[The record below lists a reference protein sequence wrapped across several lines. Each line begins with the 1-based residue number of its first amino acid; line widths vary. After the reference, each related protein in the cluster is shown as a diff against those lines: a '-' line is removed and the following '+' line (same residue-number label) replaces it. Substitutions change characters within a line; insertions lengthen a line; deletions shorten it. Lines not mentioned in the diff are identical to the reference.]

1 MSSLSFVAAAA
12 AAADDDDD
20 DDETNE
26 NIRFVENA
34 FWHIFFEWE
43 LTIDKR
49 CLAGLRM
56 MIMMMIKI
64 HADCNMKLS
73 KF

>member
-1 MSSLSFVAAAA
+1 MSSLSFVAAADA
-12 AAADDDDD
+12 ADDDDDD

-49 CLAGLRM
+49 CLAGFENDDHDDDKDSSRL
-56 MIMMMIKI
+56 
-64 HADCNMKLS
+64 
-73 KF
+73 